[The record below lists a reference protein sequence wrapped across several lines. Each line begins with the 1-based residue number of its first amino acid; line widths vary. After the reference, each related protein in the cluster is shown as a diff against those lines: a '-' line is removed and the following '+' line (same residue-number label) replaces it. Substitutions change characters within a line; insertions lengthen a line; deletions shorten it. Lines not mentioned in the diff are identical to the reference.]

1 MGVESY
7 VTVITAMMALTHG
20 FMSLALAVLVLPFVS
35 DHVAAPL
42 LLAVTFVGGVVP
54 DTDLLANHRKT
65 LHYPIIYPILTLL
78 LVGGFLLTSS
88 ALFLLLTF
96 AIGAAAL
103 HCLSDILAGG
113 AELEPWNP
121 ATGHGVYNHV
131 LKRWHRP
138 RRYVR
143 YSGAPEDFFISLV
156 FAMVAVWSATTSVTA
171 DVGLLCLLAAAGIYS
186 LLRKRL
192 RRIATFGIALVPLR
206 LQFLVPAVQVE
217 ETENDG
223 TRVRIR
229 FGR

>member
-1 MGVESY
+1 
-7 VTVITAMMALTHG
+7 MMALTHG

-42 LLAVTFVGGVVP
+42 LLAVTFVGGVAP
-54 DTDLLANHRKT
+54 DADILANHRKT
-65 LHYPIIYPILTLL
+65 LHYPVLYPALTLL
-78 LVGGFLLTSS
+78 LLVGFLFTSS
-88 ALFLLLTF
+88 AIFLLATL

-113 AELEPWNP
+113 AEREPWNP
-121 ATGHGVYNHV
+121 VTDHGVYNHV

-143 YSGAPEDFFISLV
+143 YSGAPEDFFVSLV
-156 FAMVAVWSATTSVTA
+156 FAMVAVWSATTSVTV
-171 DVGLLCLLAAAGIYS
+171 DVSVLCLLAVAGIYS

-192 RRIATFGIALVPLR
+192 RQVATFGVALVPLR
-206 LQFLVPAVQVE
+206 LHFLVPAVQVE
-217 ETENDG
+217 ETEKDG
-223 TRVRIR
+223 TRVRLR

>member
-1 MGVESY
+1 MRVESY
-7 VTVITAMMALTHG
+7 RCVITAMMALTHG

-65 LHYPIIYPILTLL
+65 LHYPIIYPVLTLL
-78 LVGGFLLTSS
+78 LLGGFLLTSS
-88 ALFLLLTF
+88 ALLLLSTF

-113 AELEPWNP
+113 AEREPWNP
-121 ATGHGVYNHV
+121 ATDHGVYNHV
-131 LKRWHRP
+131 LTRWHRP

-143 YSGAPEDFFISLV
+143 YSGAPEDFFVSLV
-156 FAMVAVWSATTSVTA
+156 FAIVAVWSATTPVTV
-171 DVGLLCLLAAAGIYS
+171 DIGLLCLLAVAGGYS

-192 RRIATFGIALVPLR
+192 RQVATFGIALVPVR

-223 TRVRIR
+223 TRVRLR

>member
-1 MGVESY
+1 
-7 VTVITAMMALTHG
+7 MMALTHG

-35 DHVAAPL
+35 DHVTAPL
-42 LLAVTFVGGVVP
+42 LLAVTFIGGVVP

-65 LHYPIIYPILTLL
+65 LHYPTIYPALALL
-78 LVGGFLLTSS
+78 LLGGFLLTSS
-88 ALFLLLTF
+88 ALFLLLMF

-103 HCLSDILAGG
+103 HCLSDILAGS
-113 AELEPWNP
+113 AEREPWNP
-121 ATGHGVYNHV
+121 ATDHGVYNHV

-143 YSGAPEDFFISLV
+143 YSGAPEDFLVGLV
-156 FAMVAVWSATTSVTA
+156 FATIAVWSTTTSATV
-171 DVGLLCLLAAAGIYS
+171 DIGLLSLLAVAGMYS

-192 RRIATFGIALVPLR
+192 RRVAAFGVALVPLR
-206 LQFLVPAVQVE
+206 LHFLVPAVQVE

-223 TRVRIR
+223 TRVRLR